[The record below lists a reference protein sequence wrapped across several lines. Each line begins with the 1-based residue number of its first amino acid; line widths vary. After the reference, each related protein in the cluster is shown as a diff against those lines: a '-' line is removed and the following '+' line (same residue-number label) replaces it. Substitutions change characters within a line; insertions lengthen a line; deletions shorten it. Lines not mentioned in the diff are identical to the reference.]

1 MKEIVGKRRRN
12 LSKFKALLLILL
24 LVTYGTL
31 AAQTPTGKI
40 LGKVT
45 DTDGVALPGVAVSA
59 TSPKLVGG
67 AAAVTDAEGT
77 FRLFA
82 LPSGTY
88 TLTFT
93 MDGFNTLVREDI
105 FLQLE
110 QTITINLQL
119 ALKTLE
125 ESITVIGQSPIIDVK
140 STVKGKTIT
149 RDLFMALPKGRD
161 FTGLIGIIPGV
172 QYEGN
177 TGGLSV
183 DGSTGTENVWYVDGT
198 NTTNMHIGTQGQNA
212 VFELVDEVQV
222 KASGYSAEFGG
233 SMGGVINVITRSG
246 GNAFHGEIVG
256 YYNDD
261 SKLMFGPARDY
272 LRLDPFDDY
281 LVEYVNNDDIL
292 YGGNSDSVN
301 DSRDIS
307 TRLEGIFQLGGYI
320 LKDKLWFF
328 GSFNPVIRKNKW
340 QRFFGTDTGART
352 EFTRD
357 RLNLNGQLKLTAQPF
372 GGLRITTSFVNNY
385 YQYRGSAPSIYGT
398 DNPDTEWGK
407 IGFDYPNWSTNLT
420 LDYTVG
426 NNMLISARGGYFYT
440 NQNNQQVRQEETMW
454 IFSRSNI
461 SDEWPEIPAS
471 LQHSRGWNNIKGSS
485 REVLQRIKDRII
497 ANFDMTYYAY
507 LGGEHAF
514 KFGVQYTRLHED
526 ESNTMAYPYVRLR
539 WGQKYDGLATGVTVE
554 GKYGYYDIISGF
566 SSPYGSLWNIHS
578 DNWAIYLQD
587 SWTVGDKLTFQ
598 VGFRTESEYIPSF
611 ADPVLAPELA
621 AAQPI
626 KFDFKDKIAPR
637 LGVIY
642 DVFGD
647 SSLKVFANYA
657 IYHDVMKLYLAEGAY
672 GGFKWVSDYYAL
684 DDYDWTKIAANG
696 VVDDKASQTA
706 GNTYVGTM
714 NWRLPSF
721 DTTNPDMKPV
731 AQRELTLG
739 GEKKLT
745 ENISFAVRLVQK
757 HLIRTIEDIGVL
769 TPEGEQYYN
778 DNPGFGWSLPI
789 SQGGKFSDKYWPTPK
804 AKREYYGVNLS
815 LDKRFSNNW
824 QGGVNYTWS
833 RVAGNYSGLSSS
845 DEGGRN
851 SPNVERNFDRWNMAY
866 DMQGNV
872 LDGPL
877 AHDRTHY
884 FKAYGSYAF
893 PFGLT
898 VGFVG
903 FGRSGQPLT
912 HGLSLNNVNI
922 YVNNRGDLGRL
933 PFTAW
938 ANLYVEYALRLGGTS
953 VNINLNI
960 DNVTNTKTW
969 QAQDTTPNRETMRA
983 TDDEIL
989 SKNFDWQSKLADHDP
1004 DPRFGKFTSRYGTW
1018 RARLGFRFS
1027 F

>member
-1 MKEIVGKRRRN
+1 M
-12 LSKFKALLLILL
+12 SKFKALLLILL

-40 LGKVT
+40 LGKVA

-67 AAAVTDAEGT
+67 AATVTDVEGT

-93 MDGFNTLVREDI
+93 MDGFNTLVREDVY
-105 FLQLE
+105 LQLE

-119 ALKTLE
+119 STKTLE

-161 FTGLIGIIPGV
+161 FTGLISIIPGV

-183 DGSTGTENVWYVDGT
+183 DGATGTENMWYVDGT
-198 NTTNMHIGTQGQNA
+198 NTTNMHIGTQAQSA

-222 KASGYSAEFGG
+222 KASGYPAEFGG

-246 GNAFHGEIVG
+246 GNAFHGEIIG
-256 YYNDD
+256 YYNND
-261 SKLMFGPARDY
+261 SKLMLGASRDY
-272 LRLDPFDDY
+272 LRLDPFDDFK
-281 LVEYVNNDDIL
+281 VEYVNNDDVL

-301 DSRDIS
+301 DSRDIY
-307 TRLEGIFQLGGYI
+307 TRTEGVFQLGGYI
-320 LKDKLWFF
+320 MKDKLWFF
-328 GSFNPVIRKNKW
+328 GSFNPVFRKNKW
-340 QRFFGTDTGART
+340 QRHFLPDDGTRT

-357 RLNLNGQLKLTAQPF
+357 RWNLNGQFKLTAQPV
-372 GGLRITTSFVNNY
+372 GGLRITAGFVNNY

-398 DNPDTEWGK
+398 SSADYAWADE
-407 IGFDYPNWSTNLT
+407 GFDYPNWSASLT
-420 LDYTVG
+420 TDYTVG
-426 NNMLISARGGYFYT
+426 NNLLISARGGFFFTDQT
-440 NQNNQQVRQEETMW
+440 NQQIVMDTTSWRFQY
-454 IFSRSNI
+454 SNI
-461 SDEWPEIPAS
+461 SDDWPEIPES
-471 LQHSRGWNNIKGSS
+471 LQRARGWRNWAGNDYDMKGNV
-485 REVLQRIKDRII
+485 RERII
-497 ANFDMTYYAY
+497 GNFDLTYYAY

-514 KFGVQYTRLHED
+514 KFGIQYTRLHED
-526 ESNTMAYPYVRLR
+526 MERILPHPRVYLYPGRTYN
-539 WGQKYDGLATGVTVE
+539 GLATGIPVN
-554 GKYGYYDIISGF
+554 GKYGYYQIRGNASSG
-566 SSPYGSLWNIHS
+566 YGWLWDIHS
-578 DNWAIYLQD
+578 NNWAIYLQD
-587 SWTVGDKLTFQ
+587 SWTIGDRLTIQ
-598 VGFRTESEYIPSF
+598 AGLRTESEYIPSF

-621 AAQPI
+621 AAKPI
-626 KFDFKDKIAPR
+626 EFAFKDKMAPR

-657 IYHDVMKLYLAEGAY
+657 IYQDVMKLYLAEGAY
-672 GGFKWVSDYYAL
+672 GGFKWVSDYFAW
-684 DDYDWTKIAANG
+684 DDYDWTKIAASG
-696 VVDDKASQTA
+696 VIDDRASQTA

-731 AQRELTLG
+731 AQREITFG
-739 GEKKLT
+739 AEKKLT
-745 ENISFAVRLVQK
+745 EDISFSLRLVQK
-757 HLIRTIEDIGVL
+757 HLIRTIEDVGIL
-769 TPEGEQYYN
+769 TPQGEQYYN
-778 DNPGFGWSLPI
+778 DNPGFGWTLPV
-789 SQGGKFSDKYWPTPK
+789 SQGGYFDDKFWPTPK
-804 AKREYYGVNLS
+804 AKREYYGVNVS
-815 LDKRFSNNW
+815 LEKRFSNNW
-824 QGGVNYTWS
+824 QGGINYTWS

-851 SPNVERNFDRWNMAY
+851 SPNVERNFDLWFLSY
-866 DMQGNV
+866 DLKGNV
-872 LDGPL
+872 LEGPL
-877 AHDRTHY
+877 QHDRTHY
-884 FKAYGSYAF
+884 FKLYGSYAF

-898 VGFVG
+898 VGVVG

-912 HGLSLNNVNI
+912 QGLSLNNVNV
-922 YVNNRGDLGRL
+922 YPNNRADIGRL

-938 ANLYVEYALRLGGTS
+938 ADLFMEYSLRLGTTS

-960 DNVTNTKTW
+960 ENVTNTKAW
-969 QAQDTTPNRETMRA
+969 QAQDTTPNRDTMRA

-989 SKNFDWQSKLADHDP
+989 SKNFDWESKIADHNP
-1004 DPRFGKFTSRYGTW
+1004 DPRFGKFTSRFGTW